1 MAVIGATQ
9 IQPVNFLEEYAR
21 GLQVSAGRR
30 ALERQEVE
38 RIKAAQQEDEL
49 RNYLASADFSSPEVQ
64 NQLIRQF
71 GAKGVTFANALGE
84 MESAKLN
91 RKKVESDIARQDRE
105 AEVDGLNKAFRFVT
119 GALEDPATYPA
130 AYQQALQFIPAEKLA
145 AMGITEQYDPK
156 ALKSVA
162 NSLVSAAE
170 RIDAELRGRA
180 VKVQERQIGLAEKK
194 QKFEESQASQPSADD
209 LVVARTETAAD
220 GTVRMYNKF
229 GKLLKTEKGAG
240 KPSAQFERSR
250 AVKAETQKNL
260 NEVISSLEDIS
271 KKDGLIDQSTG
282 SGIGR
287 GVDVVAGFFG
297 QSTPG
302 AEAIARLKP
311 IADQVL
317 KLVPRFE
324 GPQSDKDT
332 QSYREAAGQL
342 GDPTLPSAVR
352 KAAAKEIIDIYKRRR
367 NQFTISGEELTVAP
381 SEGWGNLEVVE

>member
-1 MAVIGATQ
+1 MAVVGATQ
-9 IQPVNFLEEYAR
+9 LEPVNILGSYGQGAELGRANQLRLRQQAAEE
-21 GLQVSAGRR
+21 R
-30 ALERQEVE
+30 ALLQ
-38 RIKAAQQEDEL
+38 AQQ
-49 RNYLASADFSSPEVQ
+49 VQ
-64 NQLIRQF
+64 NALAAGDR
-71 GAKGVTFANALGE
+71 NALMRLGE
-84 MESAKLN
+84 PGLAAVKTLN
-91 RKKVESDIARQDRE
+91 DIQKQDRE
-105 AEVDGLNKAFRFVT
+105 MQLEGLKTAAQFVT
-119 GALEDPATYPA
+119 SALEDPTTYPS
-130 AYQQALQFIPAEKLA
+130 AYQQALKFMPAEQLA

-162 NSLVSAAE
+162 NSLLSASE
-170 RIDAELRGRA
+170 RLDAELRGRA

-194 QKFEESQASQPSADD
+194 QRFEESQASQPSADD

-240 KPSAQFERSR
+240 KPSAQFERSK

>member
-1 MAVIGATQ
+1 MAIIGATQ
-9 IQPVNFLEEYAR
+9 LDPVNVLGSYVQGMEM
-21 GLQVSAGRR
+21 GR
-30 ALERQEVE
+30 ANQL
-38 RIKAAQQEDEL
+38 AQQQAALAQQQQARAEQQFQMQMADRDREL
-49 RNYLASADFSSPEVQ
+49 KRQQLQEKRDSFALLGQIAGTAIDQPTYDQALATLKE
-64 NQLIRQF
+64 L
-71 GAKGVTFANALGE
+71 GVDTTNIPSVFDP
-84 MESAKLN
+84 
-91 RKKVESDIARQDRE
+91 KKVKTFRDSTLTEAQRLDLEIRKGTLGVQEIQART
-105 AEVDGLNKAFRFVT
+105 A
-119 GALEDPATYPA
+119 AT
-130 AYQQALQFIPAEKLA
+130 QARTA
-145 AMGITEQYDPK
+145 
-156 ALKSVA
+156 
-162 NSLVSAAE
+162 AAE
-170 RIDAELRGRA
+170 EKRLT
-180 VKVQERQIGLAEKK
+180 QLAT
-194 QKFEESQASQPSADD
+194 QPSADD

-352 KAAAKEIIDIYKRRR
+352 KAAAKEIIDIYKRRK

>member
-9 IQPVNFLEEYAR
+9 IEPVNFLGEYAR
-21 GLQVSAGRR
+21 GLQVGAGRR
-30 ALERQEVE
+30 DLEQQQVD
-38 RIKAAQQEDEL
+38 RIKAAQQQ
-49 RNYLASADFSSPEVQ
+49 DFLNSLVKSGFVETPEG
-64 NQLIRQF
+64 R
-71 GAKGVTFANALGE
+71 NALARIPGGFEILKNYSEIENAKLARQRTEGE
-84 MESAKLN
+84 MVKQN
-91 RKKVESDIARQDRE
+91 REME
-105 AEVDGLNKAFRFVT
+105 LDGLNRAFRFVT
-119 GALEDPATYPA
+119 GALEDPTTYPA

-145 AMGITEQYDPK
+145 AMGITEQYDQN

-170 RIDAELRGRA
+170 RVDAQLRGRA
-180 VKVQERQIGLAEKK
+180 IRVQERQAGVAEREIGLREK
-194 QKFEESQASQPSADD
+194 EAAQPSAED

-229 GKLLKTEKGAG
+229 GTLLKTEKGAG
-240 KPSAQFERSR
+240 KPSASFEKSK
-250 AVKAETQKNL
+250 AVKAETKKNL
-260 NEVISSLEDIS
+260 DEVISALENVS
-271 KKDGLIDQSTG
+271 QEGGLIDQSTG
-282 SGIGR
+282 SGLGR
-287 GVDVVAGFFG
+287 GVDIAAGFFG

-342 GDPTLPSAVR
+342 GDPTLPSKVR
-352 KAAAKEIIDIYKRRR
+352 KAAAKEILDIYKRRKS
-367 NQFTISGEELTVAP
+367 QFIISGEELTVAP